1 MGNTIVKEN
10 KKYRQGYVI
19 TETIVD
25 GDIFKITEEYKDDK
39 GEVVYIYEYYPTTG
53 QLMKAQKEKEK
64 DVPKNNKINK
74 KGFKKRR

>member
-53 QLMKAQKEKEK
+53 ELMKAHKDKEKNAGK
-64 DVPKNNKINK
+64 GK
-74 KGFKKRR
+74 KGKKRR

>member
-39 GEVVYIYEYYPTTG
+39 GEIVYIYEYYPTTG
-53 QLMKAQKEKEK
+53 QLMKAQKEK
-64 DVPKNNKINK
+64 DIPKNNK

>member
-39 GEVVYIYEYYPTTG
+39 GEVVYIYEYYPRTDEV
-53 QLMKAQKEKEK
+53 LKAQRQKERK
-64 DVPKNNKINK
+64 DSKPIKNK
-74 KGFKKRR
+74 KLRKK

>member
-10 KKYRQGYVI
+10 KKYRQGLVI

-53 QLMKAQKEKEK
+53 ELMKAMKEKEQT
-64 DVPKNNKINK
+64 NNK
-74 KGFKKRR
+74 KGKKKRK

>member
-10 KKYRQGYVI
+10 KKYRQGLVI

-53 QLMKAQKEKEK
+53 QLFKAMKEREQ
-64 DVPKNNKINK
+64 PNKNNK
-74 KGFKKRR
+74 KGGKKRR

>member
-10 KKYRQGYVI
+10 KKYRQGLVI

-53 QLMKAQKEKEK
+53 ELMKAFSK
-64 DVPKNNKINK
+64 K
-74 KGFKKRR
+74 KGLKKRR

>member
-53 QLMKAQKEKEK
+53 KLMKAQKEKEK
-64 DVPKNNKINK
+64 PQNKKFNNK

>member
-1 MGNTIVKEN
+1 MGNTIVKEI

-53 QLMKAQKEKEK
+53 ELMKAQKEKEK
-64 DVPKNNKINK
+64 PQNNK